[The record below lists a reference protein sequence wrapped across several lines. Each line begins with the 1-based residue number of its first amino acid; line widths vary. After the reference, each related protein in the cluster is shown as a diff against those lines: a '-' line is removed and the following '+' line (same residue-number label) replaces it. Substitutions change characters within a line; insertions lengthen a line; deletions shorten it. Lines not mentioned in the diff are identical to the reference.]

1 MLIFL
6 MEIILY
12 IKGSYITKDK
22 NVKEGE
28 MHHVDF
34 KANKKLLENY
44 TYQ

>member
-6 MEIILY
+6 KEIILY
-12 IKGSYITKDK
+12 MKGSYITKDK

-28 MHHVDF
+28 IHHADF
-34 KANKKLLENY
+34 KAKKKLSENY